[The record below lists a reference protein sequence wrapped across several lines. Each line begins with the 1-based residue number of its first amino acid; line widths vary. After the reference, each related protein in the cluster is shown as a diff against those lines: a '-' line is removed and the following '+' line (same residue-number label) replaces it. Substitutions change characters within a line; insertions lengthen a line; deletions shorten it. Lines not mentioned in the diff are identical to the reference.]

1 VILRA
6 DIVVPKAD
14 AYIVAARRIPAG
26 WSICNKPNL
35 SEFVRAYPG
44 WGYYV
49 TGGVES
55 SWRGGVRLLHEAEAT
70 GW

>member
-6 DIVVPKAD
+6 DIVVPNAG
-14 AYIVAARRIPAG
+14 AYIIAARRIPAS
-26 WSICNKPNL
+26 WSICNGPNL

-44 WGYYV
+44 WGCYV
-49 TGGVES
+49 AGGVES

-70 GW
+70 SW